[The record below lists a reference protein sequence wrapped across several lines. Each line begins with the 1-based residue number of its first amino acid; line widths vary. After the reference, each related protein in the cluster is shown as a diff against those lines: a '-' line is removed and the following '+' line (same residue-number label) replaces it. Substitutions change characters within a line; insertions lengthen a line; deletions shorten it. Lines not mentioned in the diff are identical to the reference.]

1 MKTAALGSALVSL
14 ACLFSITALAAP
26 PASRDA
32 AKITPD
38 MIQTASDIPAK
49 WAPPRETGTEEV
61 KRP

>member
-14 ACLFSITALAAP
+14 ACLFSITAFAAP
-26 PASRDA
+26 PTSRDA

-38 MIQTASDIPAK
+38 MIQTASDI
-49 WAPPRETGTEEV
+49 RETGTEEV